1 MNRDGITNSSADR
14 IFRYLL
20 QYGLRPFAI
29 AGFFV
34 LVAFLWTLL
43 LQHTFPFPYP
53 FLFLFFGAVMGSAWF
68 GGTIAGALSV
78 ILSTLTIDY
87 FFVPPFYSWSIDATA
102 ESYFVAFIVCAATVS
117 WVSSAKK
124 RSETAI
130 REARDQLERRVQ
142 ERTAELQQSYAEI
155 QESERQLKLLT
166 EAIPQQ
172 IWSATAD
179 GNVQYC
185 NQHLLSFVGRSM
197 EEMEGGKFF
206 SIVHPE
212 DLDLFR
218 EAWESA
224 FTSARRFEGEWRV
237 RRADGR
243 YCWFLVRGVPQQSSE
258 GQIVRWYGTHIE
270 IEERRRAEQALVAAQ
285 AELAHLSRT
294 LSMGELAA
302 GIMHEINQP
311 LTAVV
316 THAYACR
323 EWLNMAPAN
332 LEKAS
337 LTAERIVQESTRA
350 SSVVARVRALF
361 QKEPP
366 SKERLDINRVIH
378 NLVRLLRDEAIRR
391 DVNLRTDP
399 SKNLPRVNADRVQIE
414 QVLLNLAMNGMDA
427 MQETGRSGEL
437 LIASSMK
444 DAKQILIRVEDCGAG
459 INPRIAEKI
468 FDPFFSTKP
477 NGIGMGLAISRSII
491 EAHDGRL
498 WATPR
503 PSGGSIFQ
511 FTIPVQL

>member
-1 MNRDGITNSSADR
+1 MMASGGDR
-14 IFRYLL
+14 VSRYFLE
-20 QYGLRPFAI
+20 YALRPFAT

-43 LQHTFPFPYP
+43 LQHTFPYP

-68 GGTIAGALSV
+68 GGTIAGFLSV
-78 ILSTLTIDY
+78 GFSTLTIAY
-87 FFVPPFYSWSIDATA
+87 FFVPPLYSWSIDTTA
-102 ESYFVAFIVCAATVS
+102 ESYFIAFIVSAATVS
-117 WVSSAKK
+117 WVSSAKR
-124 RSETAI
+124 RSETVI
-130 REARDQLERRVQ
+130 REARDQLEQRVR

-155 QESERQLKLLT
+155 QESERQLRVLT
-166 EAIPQQ
+166 DAIPQQ
-172 IWSATAD
+172 IWSATPD
-179 GNVQYC
+179 GSVQYC
-185 NQHLLSFVGRSM
+185 NQHLLTFVGRAM
-197 EEMEGGKFF
+197 EEINGEKFF
-206 SIVHPE
+206 SIVHSE

-218 EAWESA
+218 EAWATA
-224 FTSARRFEGEWRV
+224 FASKSRFEGEWRI
-237 RRADGR
+237 RGADGHYR
-243 YCWFLVRGVPQQSSE
+243 WFLVRGVPQESSD
-258 GQIVRWYGTHIE
+258 GQIARWYGTHIE
-270 IEERRRAEQALVAAQ
+270 IEERHRAEQALIAAQ

-332 LEKAS
+332 LKKAS

-361 QKEPP
+361 QKEAPY
-366 SKERLDINRVIH
+366 KERLDINRVIK
-378 NLVRLLRDEAIRR
+378 NFVRLLRDEAIRR
-391 DVNLRTDP
+391 DVNVRTELAE
-399 SKNLPRVNADRVQIE
+399 NLPRVEFDRVQIE

-427 MQETGRSGEL
+427 MEETGSSKEL
-437 LIASSMK
+437 LIASSLN
-444 DAKQILIRVEDCGAG
+444 DAKQILIRVEDCGPG
-459 INPRIAEKI
+459 IHPGLASKI

-503 PSGGSIFQ
+503 LAGGSVFQ
-511 FTIPVQL
+511 FTIPVPP

>member
-1 MNRDGITNSSADR
+1 MKRDGITDSSAAR
-14 IFRYLL
+14 IFRYFPE
-20 QYGLRPFAI
+20 YGLKPFAT

-43 LQHTFPFPYP
+43 LQHTFPYP

-78 ILSTLTIDY
+78 ILSTLTIAY
-87 FFVPPFYSWSIDATA
+87 FFVPPLYSWSIDTTA
-102 ESYFVAFIVCAATVS
+102 ESYFVAFIVSAATVS

-130 REARDQLERRVQ
+130 REARDQLEQRVQ

-185 NQHLLSFVGRSM
+185 NQHLLRFVGRSM
-197 EEMEGGKFF
+197 EEMQGGKFF

-212 DLDLFR
+212 DLGLFR

-224 FTSARRFEGEWRV
+224 FRSGNRFEGEWRV
-237 RRADGR
+237 RRADGLYR
-243 YCWFLVRGVPQQSSE
+243 WFLVRGVPQQSSD
-258 GQIVRWYGTHIE
+258 GQIARWYGTHIE
-270 IEERRRAEQALVAAQ
+270 IEERHRAEQALIAAQ

-366 SKERLDINRVIH
+366 SKERLDINRVIQ

-391 DVNLRTDP
+391 DVNLHTELCKD
-399 SKNLPRVNADRVQIE
+399 LPRINADRVQIE

-427 MQETGRSGEL
+427 MEQTEGSREL
-437 LIASSMK
+437 VIASSMK
-444 DAKQILIRVEDCGAG
+444 DPKEIWIRVEDCGTG
-459 INPRIAEKI
+459 INPRVVEKI

-503 PSGGSIFQ
+503 GSGGSVFQ
-511 FTIPVQL
+511 FTLPVQP